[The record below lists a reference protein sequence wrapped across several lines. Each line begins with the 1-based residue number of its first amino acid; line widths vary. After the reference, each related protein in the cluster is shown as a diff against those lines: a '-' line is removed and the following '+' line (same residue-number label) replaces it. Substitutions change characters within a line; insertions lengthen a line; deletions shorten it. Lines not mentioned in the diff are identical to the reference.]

1 MDIPC
6 QLFGE
11 SHKGLECITDFSP
24 LSGIQGWCPTK
35 LKIET
40 EKL

>member
-11 SHKGLECITDFSP
+11 SHKGLECITDFS